1 MKKFWKKTSLFLVTA
16 AMTVS
21 APLMAWA
28 LEHDIVIL
36 HTNDIHCGINDN
48 IGFAGLAQIKKD
60 ALARTPN
67 VALVDAGD
75 AIQGAPIGKLSRGLA
90 VVSIMNYL
98 GYDFCIPGNHE
109 FDYGM
114 DRFLELVP
122 LQRAGY
128 YCANFVYAGNNKQ
141 VLPGYK
147 IMQYEDTK
155 VAFVGASTPESLT
168 TSTPTFFQNEKGKYI
183 SSARIRAAAS
193 CTSSCRR
200 MLIRRARKA
209 QTTYLSLAI
218 WVWMALPR
226 SGAAKALRKIL
237 RA

>member
-90 VVSIMNYL
+90 VVDIMNYL
-98 GYDFCIPGNHE
+98 GYDFCIPGNHNLTMVWTASWSWYRCSVQAILCK
-109 FDYGM
+109 FCLC
-114 DRFLELVP
+114 R
-122 LQRAGY
+122 QQQAG
-128 YCANFVYAGNNKQ
+128 
-141 VLPGYK
+141 
-147 IMQYEDTK
+147 
-155 VAFVGASTPESLT
+155 
-168 TSTPTFFQNEKGKYI
+168 
-183 SSARIRAAAS
+183 SARLQNYA
-193 CTSSCRR
+193 
-200 MLIRRARKA
+200 
-209 QTTYLSLAI
+209 
-218 WVWMALPR
+218 V
-226 SGAAKALRKIL
+226 
-237 RA
+237 

>member
-90 VVSIMNYL
+90 VVDIMNYL

-155 VAFVGASTPESLT
+155 VAFIGASTPESLT
-168 TSTPTFFQNEKGKYI
+168 PLRLPSSKMRRASIFTA
-183 SSARIRAAAS
+183 SARIKPVIS

-200 MLIRRARKA
+200 MSTRHARTA
-209 QTTYLSLAI
+209 RIMYLS
-218 WVWMALPR
+218 
-226 SGAAKALRKIL
+226 
-237 RA
+237 

>member
-90 VVSIMNYL
+90 VVDIMNYL
-98 GYDFCIPGNHE
+98 FP
-109 FDYGM
+109 
-114 DRFLELVP
+114 V
-122 LQRAGY
+122 
-128 YCANFVYAGNNKQ
+128 
-141 VLPGYK
+141 
-147 IMQYEDTK
+147 IMN
-155 VAFVGASTPESLT
+155 LT
-168 TSTPTFFQNEKGKYI
+168 TAWTASWSWCRCSVQAITAQILFMQATTSRFCRATKLC
-183 SSARIRAAAS
+183 SMRI
-193 CTSSCRR
+193 
-200 MLIRRARKA
+200 
-209 QTTYLSLAI
+209 
-218 WVWMALPR
+218 PR
-226 SGAAKALRKIL
+226 
-237 RA
+237 